1 MSAQVLDG
9 RELAK
14 SLREMYLQD
23 VAAASA
29 VSGRPVTLQTL
40 RVGDA
45 EDARL
50 YEDAIG
56 RLMQKVGVTHQRMHL
71 PSSSRPDEV
80 RAAVRA
86 FASDARITGILLLS
100 PLPPHISYQQLVA
113 DLPPEKD
120 AEGTRSE
127 AGGASGVFP
136 PTALACFE
144 LVRSAG
150 RPVAGARA
158 VVVGRSRI
166 VGRPAAE
173 LLLRADATVTICH
186 SKTADL
192 EAHVAAADIVIAAAG
207 RAGLVKG
214 AWIKPGAV
222 VVDAGENVVNGVPCG
237 DVEFE
242 SARTRAGFI
251 TPVPGGVGPVTSL
264 MLVRNLISLALA
276 SQRAAS
282 AGAASTAGA

>member
-1 MSAQVLDG
+1 MTAQILDG

-14 SLREMYLQD
+14 SLREKYRQD
-23 VAAASA
+23 VATASA
-29 VSGRPVTLQTL
+29 ALGRPVTLQTL

-56 RLMQKVGVTHQRMHL
+56 RLMEKVGVRHERAHF
-71 PSSSRPDEV
+71 SAVAGWVEV
-80 RAAVRA
+80 REALQ
-86 FASDARITGILLLS
+86 ASASNPDVTGILILS
-100 PLPPHISYQQLVA
+100 PTPKHLPHAELVA
-113 DLPPEKD
+113 VLPHHKD
-120 AEGTRSE
+120 AEGTRFE
-127 AGGASGVFP
+127 ATSLRTFP

-144 LVRSAG
+144 LVRAASPSIEG
-150 RPVAGARA
+150 KHA
-158 VVVGRSRI
+158 VVIGRSRI
-166 VGRPAAE
+166 VGRPTFE
-173 LLLRADATVTICH
+173 LLDQANATVTLCH

-192 EAHVAAADIVIAAAG
+192 KSHVESADIVVAAVG
-207 RAGLVKG
+207 RAGLIKG

-242 SARTRAGFI
+242 AAKQRAGFI

-264 MLVRNLISLALA
+264 MLVRNLLTLA
-276 SQRAAS
+276 SAARTAPRAA
-282 AGAASTAGA
+282 A

>member
-1 MSAQVLDG
+1 MSATLLDG

-14 SLREMYLQD
+14 RLREKYKHD
-23 VAAASA
+23 VAT
-29 VSGRPVTLQTL
+29 VENRTGHPIILETI

-56 RLMQKVGVTHQRMHL
+56 RLMEKVGIQHQRTTL
-71 PSSSRPDEV
+71 AGSASIAEV
-80 RAAVRA
+80 RNAIKAASA
-86 FASDARITGILLLS
+86 NTAITGILLLS
-100 PLPPHISYQQLVA
+100 PVPALLPYQ
-113 DLPPEKD
+113 DLLSELPVHKD
-120 AEGTRSE
+120 AEGTRYE
-127 AGGASGVFP
+127 TGRGVGVFP

-144 LVRSAG
+144 LVRAAG
-150 RPVAGARA
+150 QSIEGRQA

-173 LLLRADATVTICH
+173 LLLEANATVTICH
-186 SKTADL
+186 SKTTDL
-192 EAHVAAADIVIAAAG
+192 AKHVAMADIVVAAVG
-207 RAGLVKG
+207 RAGLIRG

-222 VVDAGENVVNGVPCG
+222 VVDAGENVVNGTPCG

-242 SARTRAGFI
+242 SAKNSAGFI

-264 MLVRNLISLALA
+264 MLVRNLISLA
-276 SQRAAS
+276 SNAS
-282 AGAASTAGA
+282 AVRA